1 MRKNQ
6 VDRDSF
12 KVIPLTNEEANNR
25 MTLKQHL
32 KKSLGDAVTR
42 KVPKF
47 EKGKFVFDSS
57 AKITDVCEDI
67 RQYGIDHY
75 LSINKIPMDMIDD
88 PQGASGNQVRDQ
100 LKYDS
105 NIRSIIRSLARRID
119 RGMSFPDAQKTPVFL
134 EETGNGRYQIVDGNH
149 RFYALLVLD
158 IDILPKA
165 VLFPKDWFVKQG
177 LTKDVFQVDCNPV
190 AEQQGMKLKK
200 VRETILSNWNT
211 KWINASK
218 ERAIAWVKESN
229 LTTATDE
236 SIVQMVNAIEKLL
249 KKRAKQAEVAKA
261 ANAATSTKPNF
272 FEWNGGKNEQ
282 DLKAPFHTHTFIKNN
297 CAALIKDANYLS
309 FDCSDGPM
317 RDKIMGGFVRT
328 LKNQSASIKHF
339 VLNKIKKRKKNVLFL
354 SVKAPNSGDMAGLN
368 KNRINGLAG
377 VLVFEESGFPFD
389 EIYFLPQAA
398 GVENLKTPILAWSK
412 KNGTVKTFEKSK
424 TKGSK

>member
-1 MRKNQ
+1 MRKDQ

-12 KVIPLTNEEANNR
+12 KAIPLTNEEANNR

-32 KKSLGDAVTR
+32 RKNYGDVITR
-42 KVPKF
+42 QPPKY
-47 EKGKFVFDSS
+47 EKGKFVFDENANISD
-57 AKITDVCEDI
+57 ACEDI
-67 RQYGIDHY
+67 RQHGIDHY
-75 LSINKIPMDMIDD
+75 MSINKIPMDLIDD
-88 PQGASGNQVRDQ
+88 PSGASGNQVRDQ
-100 LKYDS
+100 LKYDK
-105 NIRSIIRSLARRID
+105 NVRSIIRSLDRRIKN
-119 RGMSFPDAQKTPVFL
+119 GMSLNDAQKTPVFL

-149 RFYALLVLD
+149 RFYALLALD

-218 ERAIAWVKESN
+218 ERAITWVKESN

-236 SIVQMVNAIEKLL
+236 SIEKMVNAIEKLL
-249 KKRAKQAEVAKA
+249 KKQENQAAVAAA

-282 DLKAPFHTHTFIKNN
+282 DLKAPFHTHTFIEKHCAGKIKN
-297 CAALIKDANYLS
+297 ANYLS

-328 LKNQSASIKHF
+328 LKNQSTSIKDF

-354 SVKAPNSGDMAGLN
+354 SVKSPNSGDMAGLK
-368 KNRINGLAG
+368 KNRVNGLAG
-377 VLVFEESGFPFD
+377 VLVFYESGFPFD

-398 GVENLKTPILAWSK
+398 GVENLKTPMLAWSK
-412 KNGTVKTFEKSK
+412 KNGIEKAFETKD
-424 TKGSK
+424 KGSK